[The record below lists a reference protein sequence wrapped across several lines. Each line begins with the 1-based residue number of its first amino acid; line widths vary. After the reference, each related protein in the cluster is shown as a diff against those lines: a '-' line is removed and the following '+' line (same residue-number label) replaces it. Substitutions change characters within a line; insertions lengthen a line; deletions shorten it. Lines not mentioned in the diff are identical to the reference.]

1 MAFAQS
7 RAVRLGITYVSVIVI
22 YMNISCIPPLTLT
35 IIKEVEIAH
44 FQAGLLMTVY
54 TVAYCIS
61 NVFAG
66 VLADKVGPERVM
78 SAGLAISYISTYVF
92 ASTSQLSIMLLCR
105 ALIGVGAAS
114 MTSPCILYIL
124 SNLPPEKGSLGVS
137 GHLSSVTLGSG
148 AVLLITPIVVRVYPW
163 RSLLNLY
170 ALLGFV
176 TLIFFCLFN
185 RGNLLR
191 FEQLLHSSH
200 SVLSFRRNILSFPL
214 ILLSMI
220 LFAAFFLIG
229 GTMTWLAP
237 WLEEKCMFSPVR
249 TGLGS
254 MAFALTGIPSS
265 IFGGYMSGKVKNIVP
280 LSMIGMLLSAS
291 IVSFGWLEANTYF
304 IPVIIVAILARWGS
318 FMSFGPL
325 ISIIPRLVSSDSRG
339 LAIGFVNFT
348 FMSGGF
354 LSSLLGGLII
364 EYTGGYKL
372 IWILFSAILVF
383 SALVLHP
390 LLNKSMKN
398 METGS

>member
-7 RAVRLGITYVSVIVI
+7 RAARLGITYVSVIVI

-61 NVFAG
+61 NIFAG

-78 SAGLAISYISTYVF
+78 SAGLAISYASTYIF

-105 ALIGVGAAS
+105 ALIGFGAAS

-124 SNLPPEKGSLGVS
+124 SNLPPERSSLGVS

-148 AVLLITPIVVRVYPW
+148 IVLLITPIVIRVYPW
-163 RSLLNLY
+163 RSLLNMY

-185 RGNLLR
+185 RGNLSK
-191 FEQLLHSSH
+191 FERLPHSSH
-200 SVLSFRRNILSFPL
+200 SSSFRRNILSSPL

-237 WLEEKCMFSPVR
+237 WLEEKCMFSPIK

-265 IFGGYMSGKVKNIVP
+265 IFGGYVSGKVKNIVP
-280 LSMIGMLLSAS
+280 MSMIGMLLSAS

-304 IPVIIVAILARWGS
+304 IPVIIVIILARWGS

-364 EYTGGYKL
+364 ECTGGYEL
-372 IWILFSAILVF
+372 IWVLFSTILVF

-398 METGS
+398 LETAS